1 MKSILSNNKGVAL
14 VTSLMLTLITLGV
27 VMALFYIITQSIKIS
42 AANKR
47 YRNVT
52 EATYGGGE
60 LMAFD
65 VIGNAWKNYSSTSNN
80 MSNSLVTKYGNI
92 DLAVAATN
100 DCLKQKLSSPA
111 SNWSNCT
118 SPQRS
123 MDISTIK
130 TSPDLTFLLKGT
142 TSALHYKVFAKIVDT
157 SSGNTDN
164 ASASMLNTMDS
175 EGLLSGSGTAYSKT
189 GAGGVPI
196 QHIPYGY
203 RIEVQGEKET
213 NALEKSNVT
222 VMYAY

>member
-1 MKSILSNNKGVAL
+1 MKRILSNNDGIAL
-14 VTSLMLTLITLGV
+14 ITALMLTLVSLGII
-27 VMALFYIITQSIKIS
+27 MALMYILNQSMHIS
-42 AANKR
+42 AATKR

-65 VIGNAWKNYSSTSNN
+65 VIGNAWKNYSSSGGL
-80 MSNSLVTKYGNI
+80 SSGLVSTYGNVN
-92 DLAVAATN
+92 LAVAAS
-100 DCLKQKLSSPA
+100 DACMKQKLSSPA
-111 SNWSNCT
+111 SNWSNCST
-118 SPQRS
+118 PQKS

-142 TSALHYKVFAKIVDT
+142 VSAQNYKVFAKIVDT
-157 SSGNTDN
+157 TSGNTDN
-164 ASASMLNTMDS
+164 ASSSMLNSLDS
-175 EGLLSGSGTAYSKT
+175 EGLLSGAGSSYNKT